1 MAKYDFVAVDVETA
15 ARTPDSCCSIGIV
28 AVKEGQI
35 VDSFSSL
42 VRYEGTFSPA
52 LTKIHGITP
61 QSVATAPSAAEVW
74 AQASRFFSPHW
85 PTVGHNIKQ
94 FDLKV
99 LAASFA
105 ADTSVLWVV
114 DTLHLCHL
122 RLPVKPTTLEN
133 CAAYFDIDMGQYHS
147 ALDDARTAAKIILAI
162 CAANGYPELTEM
174 IAKEPMY
181 FGKVEYMTYAKF
193 PERPDLHIVPKRSA
207 APSRLTAKE
216 LDRVSEASGI
226 CAITPTV
233 AEIDQ
238 SNPLF
243 GKAIVLTGYAL
254 SNPARAKELAQIA
267 VNCGAE
273 IKKDVSK
280 KVDIVVCAQLNAPE
294 ESRTGKHKKALELNQ
309 TGKANIQIMSEQE
322 FLALAQVVVTV

>member
-105 ADTSVLWVV
+105 ADASALWVV

-162 CAANGYPELTEM
+162 CAANGYSELTEM
-174 IAKEPMY
+174 MAREPLY
-181 FGKVEYMTYAKF
+181 FGKVEYMAYDKLPEQPNLPVAQKRPVALAKLSAA
-193 PERPDLHIVPKRSA
+193 EMAHIVESKA
-207 APSRLTAKE
+207 AGPTA
-216 LDRVSEASGI
+216 
-226 CAITPTV
+226 PTV
-233 AEIDQ
+233 TEIDQ
-238 SNPLF
+238 SSPLF
-243 GKAIVLTGYAL
+243 GKVIVFTGYAI
-254 SNPARAKELAQIA
+254 SDPARAKELAQIA
-267 VNCGAE
+267 VNHGAE

-280 KVDIVVCAQLNAPE
+280 KVDIVVCAQFDVQE

-309 TGKANIQIMSEQE
+309 AGKANIRIISEQE
-322 FLALAQVVVTV
+322 FLALTQEGA